1 VSVELSA
8 FLGVILF
15 GLFHGLNPS
24 HGWTVA
30 VIYSLRKKR
39 KLINGIISSGIIA
52 GGHFLSSIVVL
63 IAFLL
68 VTSFYQVP
76 IPKSYLNYVVAV
88 TLGVLAYIFW
98 REETE
103 DLNKTQHGHLH
114 YDAPEIG
121 NTEHAHDHWHKD
133 VGYHSH
139 SHLHLEQRKYVV
151 SLSAIAAFGIVLGFA
166 HEEEFVI
173 FSLAVGGLNPVFL
186 ILSYALSV
194 SAALIGVTVL
204 SVKVYTALQNRIIPY
219 IQYLPKIS
227 ACVLGVM
234 ALGFAIGIF

>member
-1 VSVELSA
+1 MSIEFSA
-8 FLGVILF
+8 FLGVVLF
-15 GLFHGLNPS
+15 GLIHGLNPS

-39 KLINGIISSGIIA
+39 KVISGIISSGIIA

-63 IAFLL
+63 IVFLL
-68 VTSFYQVP
+68 LKSFFQIP
-76 IPKSYLNYVVAV
+76 ISESYLNYAVAI
-88 TLGVLAYIFW
+88 TLGILAYIFW
-98 REETE
+98 KEQTE
-103 DLNKTQHGHLH
+103 DLTKTQHGHLH
-114 YDAPEIG
+114 YDVPVIG
-121 NTEHAHDHWHKD
+121 DTEHRHDHWHKD

-139 SHLHLEQRKYVV
+139 LHLHLAQKKYIV
-151 SLSAIAAFGIVLGFA
+151 SLTAIAIFGIVLGFA

-173 FSLAVGGLNPVFL
+173 LSLAVGGLNPVFL

-194 SAALIGVTVL
+194 SAALIGVTIL
-204 SVKVYTALQNRIIPY
+204 SVKVYTALQYRIVPY

-234 ALGFAIGIF
+234 ALGFAFGIF